1 MWVWEK
7 DHDSKSVYKPRDL
20 HCWCWPWSSGRGA
33 MSDFPLWSY
42 SLWPP
47 SVRSLESS
55 HCTQPRVKEGGAKAT
70 SLRLR
75 NLHRLFG
82 IILHR
87 TFVSFPPFVY
97 LPNLYLYQ
105 HGLLYTNFILW
116 IIIQHYFTLSLKH
129 SQCLSWKL
137 FQWAPGSLWHTP
149 SQCGAWFCL
158 ALSTIFLS
166 GTIRSN
172 LFIKSHPQQTMI

>member
-1 MWVWEK
+1 MIPRVCTNHVTYTVDVDL
-7 DHDSKSVYKPRDL
+7 DHLAEGLCQIFHYEVTL
-20 HCWCWPWSSGRGA
+20 
-33 MSDFPLWSY
+33 SDPLPT
-42 SLWPP
+42 LC
-47 SVRSLESS
+47 SLESS

-75 NLHRLFG
+75 NLHRLLR

-105 HGLLYTNFILW
+105 YGLLDTNFILR
-116 IIIQHYFTLSLKH
+116 IIIQHYFILSLKH

-137 FQWAPGSLWHTP
+137 FQWAPGSL
-149 SQCGAWFCL
+149 
-158 ALSTIFLS
+158 
-166 GTIRSN
+166 
-172 LFIKSHPQQTMI
+172 

>member
-1 MWVWEK
+1 MRVWEK
-7 DHDSKSVYKPRDL
+7 DHDSKSVYKPHDL
-20 HCWCWPWSSGRGA
+20 YCWCWPWSSGRGG

-42 SLWPP
+42 CLWPLP
-47 SVRSLESS
+47 TLCSLESS

-87 TFVSFPPFVY
+87 TLVSFPPFVY
-97 LPNLYLYQ
+97 PILYLYQ
-105 HGLLYTNFILW
+105 SGLLDTNFILR
-116 IIIQHYFTLSLKH
+116 IIIQHYFILSLKH
-129 SQCLSWKL
+129 FQFLSWKL

-149 SQCGAWFCL
+149 SWCGAWFCL
-158 ALSTIFLS
+158 ALS
-166 GTIRSN
+166 G
-172 LFIKSHPQQTMI
+172 K